1 MQSLELKRKYPKQNM
16 SDIPEEID
24 SKISLVACKPQE
36 GKTFIC
42 INNIKND
49 SSRAIHLV
57 LTMNTIDSSA
67 QFFGRIK
74 KEISQNRVVV
84 FNSKKESAEGCYH
97 AKNVNEV
104 MECILRYQDIKV
116 IVCCAHIARFR
127 DSIPQ
132 LLARIAD
139 SVRLSNRK
147 FVVHIDEAHKYIPE
161 NRGSVELFNDS
172 EIVKEIIGYSATPIG
187 IWTENPKDRL
197 FNRILIRDVDA
208 ELAQWEIVRE
218 KNEYFGVNRC
228 DLRVFEEI
236 DHAEVVVSTALD
248 INIPNRILKLAN
260 MTNTKK
266 PFWYGEKYDFDFGNE
281 LLFLSFLKLIVS
293 QLSVPQ
299 DAFSYHFMPAYMRK
313 VTHYKAADI
322 IFEEYP
328 KANVIIMNGE
338 GINLFRRNATG
349 GTSYKTG
356 EKIKKAIEQAAEMLE
371 EPQKEE
377 MLRKKQEPSFII
389 QKLIEETANFPTFVT
404 GLQCVGMSVT
414 LINEEMGNFDSIT
427 MDHQHFSNDKLYQLC
442 RFLFNY
448 SSWTPENKARIK
460 TTKFYSLTKSVVD
473 KCLEYEQYIEHLS
486 SEFSGKV
493 CSKNE
498 VFGLEPEEP
507 SERELKNDA
516 LKSIKILNPD
526 GKFIKKFKVYD
537 GNDELIWGQV
547 RQFYN
552 EIRGKNLD
560 GKSMPRNVEGFWE
573 CSTTAKVE
581 RQSVAK
587 LKALEGQ
594 SWWSMFQLFPDQLTY
609 ARVFVGYDD
618 LEDAKEYTICVKY
631 VLLEDC
637 HENREV
643 LHKYGKKPKKNES
656 VEDSV

>member
-1 MQSLELKRKYPKQNM
+1 M

>member
-1 MQSLELKRKYPKQNM
+1 M

-24 SKISLVACKPQE
+24 SKISLVVCKPQE

-42 INNIKND
+42 INKIKND
-49 SSRAIHLV
+49 SSRTIHLV

-74 KEISQNRVVV
+74 KEISQNRVIV
-84 FNSKKESAEGCYH
+84 FNSKKESAEGCHH

-104 MECILRYQDIKV
+104 MECLLRYEGIKV

-127 DSIPQ
+127 ESIPQ

-139 SVRLSNRK
+139 SVRMSGRK

-161 NRGSVELFNDS
+161 NRRSVELFNDS
-172 EIVKEIIGYSATPIG
+172 EIVNEIIGYSATPIG
-187 IWTENPKDRL
+187 IWTANTKDRL

-208 ELAQWEIVRE
+208 ELAQWEIVRA

-228 DLRVFEEI
+228 DFRVFEEI
-236 DHAEVVVSTALD
+236 DHTELVASTALD
-248 INIPNRILKLAN
+248 INIPNRILKLAK
-260 MTNTKK
+260 MENTKK
-266 PFWYGEKYDFDFGNE
+266 PFWYGDKYDFDFGNE
-281 LLFLSFLKLIVS
+281 LLFLSFLKLIVG
-293 QLSVPQ
+293 QLAVPQ
-299 DAFSYHFMPAYMRK
+299 EAFSYHFMPAYMRK

-356 EKIKKAIEQAAEMLE
+356 EKIKKAIEQAADLLE
-371 EPQKEE
+371 GTQKEE

-427 MDHQHFSNDKLYQLC
+427 MDHQHFSDDKLYQLC

-448 SSWTPENKARIK
+448 SSWSSENKAKIK

-473 KCLEYEQYIEHLS
+473 ICSQYEQYIEHLS

-498 VFGLEPEEP
+498 VLGLEPEPP
-507 SERELKNDA
+507 SESELKTEA
-516 LKSIKILNPD
+516 LKSIKLLNPD

-537 GNDELIWGQV
+537 GNDSQKWKEV
-547 RQFYN
+547 EEFYR
-552 EIRGKNLD
+552 EIRSKNLD
-560 GKSMPRNVEGFWE
+560 GKTMPKKVNGFWE
-573 CSTTAKVE
+573 CTIGKE
-581 RQSVAK
+581 GRQRQTIAK

-594 SWWSMFQLFPDQLTY
+594 SWWSMLALVQDQLSY
-609 ARVFVGYDD
+609 ARVFVGYDNMD
-618 LEDAKEYTICVKY
+618 DPTEYTISVKH
-631 VLLEDC
+631 VQLVDCEETRAILL
-637 HENREV
+637 
-643 LHKYGKKPKKNES
+643 KYWKKTKKSEIS
-656 VEDSV
+656 DEDSV